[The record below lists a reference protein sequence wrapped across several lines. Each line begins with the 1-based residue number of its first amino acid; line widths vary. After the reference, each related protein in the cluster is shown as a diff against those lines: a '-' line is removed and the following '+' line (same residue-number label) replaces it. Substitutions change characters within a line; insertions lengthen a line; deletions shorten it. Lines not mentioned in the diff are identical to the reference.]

1 MQNSLSL
8 FLNGETATEAFGQR
22 IAPDLA
28 APLVVWLEGDLGAG
42 KTTLVRAILR
52 RLGHAGAVK
61 SPTYAIVE
69 SYRPNGLSVNHFD
82 LYRFAAPEEWE
93 DAGLGELFVEP
104 AIHFIEWPQRA
115 AGFVPAADLRI
126 ALQNSGSGRVCTL
139 SADSEKGKQLIKLWQ
154 NLPAELS

>member
-8 FLNGETATEAFGQR
+8 FLNGEAATEAFGSR
-22 IAPDLA
+22 IAP
-28 APLVVWLEGDLGAG
+28 DLGAG

-69 SYRPNGLSVNHFD
+69 SYRPNGLAVNHFD
-82 LYRFAAPEEWE
+82 LYRFAVPEEWE
-93 DAGLGELFVEP
+93 DAGLGELFAES
-104 AIHFIEWPQRA
+104 ALHFIEWPQRA
-115 AGFVPAADLRI
+115 AGFVPAADLCI
-126 ALQNSGSGRVCTL
+126 ALQNSGGGRVCTL
-139 SADSEKGKQLIKLWQ
+139 SADSEKGKQLIELWQ

>member
-1 MQNSLSL
+1 MPYSV
-8 FLNGETATEAFGQR
+8 FLPDETATLALGANAAGLLN
-22 IAPDLA
+22 APA
-28 APLVVWLEGDLGAG
+28 TVYLEGGLGAG
-42 KTTLVRAILR
+42 KTTFARGLLHA
-52 RLGHAGAVK
+52 LGYVGAVK

-69 SYRPNGLSVNHFD
+69 SYRPNGLAVNHFD

-93 DAGLGELFVEP
+93 DAGLGELFAEP
-104 AIHFIEWPQRA
+104 ALHFIEWPQRA

-139 SADSEKGKQLIKLWQ
+139 SADSEKGKQLIELWQ

>member
-1 MQNSLSL
+1 MMQHSVWLPD
-8 FLNGETATEAFGQR
+8 EAATLAFG
-22 IAPDLA
+22 ASLA
-28 APLVVWLEGDLGAG
+28 GSLHAPLVIYLNGSLGAG

-69 SYRPNGLSVNHFD
+69 SYRPNGLAVNHFD

-93 DAGLGELFVEP
+93 DAGLGELFAEP
-104 AIHFIEWPQRA
+104 ALHFIEWPQRA

-139 SADSEKGKQLIKLWQ
+139 SADSEKGKQLIELWQ